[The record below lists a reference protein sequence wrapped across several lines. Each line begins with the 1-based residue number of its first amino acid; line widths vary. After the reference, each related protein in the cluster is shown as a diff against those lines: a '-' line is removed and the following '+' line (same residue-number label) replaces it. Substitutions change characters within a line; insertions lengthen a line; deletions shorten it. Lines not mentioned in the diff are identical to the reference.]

1 VNDNGGLIVPK
12 ETTSQYV
19 EPVLKL
25 SYFPVMTLHEQNKE
39 AKRRLYNQ
47 FSDICIDGNCV
58 FAC

>member
-1 VNDNGGLIVPK
+1 MTIFIVPK
-12 ETTSQYV
+12 ETTTQYV

-25 SYFPVMTLHEQNKE
+25 SYFPVTVTLHEQNKE

-47 FSDICIDGNCV
+47 FRDICIDGNCV